1 MSERKIFLRIIDV
14 FVVLAGLHCTGLL
27 FNFDYFLINEQHWL
41 WSLILA
47 FYLLL
52 FATIFELYNLNRASR
67 INATLRSIF
76 STTAMTSLVYLL
88 TPFFTPQLPQN
99 RLQILYFTITIAIAL
114 IIWRALYIKLF
125 ASSRFNKNILLV
137 GNRVEAERMTASLK
151 QVDPHFNVI
160 GFINTD
166 LKVRIPNEKGLR
178 ELHPKMA
185 QRILVRN
192 GIKEII
198 VGADTDD
205 FNKDLYDWLLSCME
219 KGYHVRDYIMV
230 YEDMT
235 DSVPLEVIGRDF
247 YRHFPF
253 SRSNQN
259 QLYRLYHRVFDIIA
273 SLIGLTI
280 GLVFLPLILIG
291 NLIGNRGP
299 LFYFQERLGKNR
311 KPFKIIKYRSMVTN
325 AEAQGAQFAQKNDAR
340 ITAFG
345 KFLRKSRLDEFPQF
359 INILKGE
366 MSIIGPRPERPM
378 FTQQLAEKIPYY
390 ETRTM
395 VKPGLTGWAQVRGK
409 YGETDDDHREK
420 LRYDLYYIKKRS
432 VSLDLRIIVKTLSTI
447 VFFKGQ

>member
-1 MSERKIFLRIIDV
+1 
-14 FVVLAGLHCTGLL
+14 
-27 FNFDYFLINEQHWL
+27 
-41 WSLILA
+41 
-47 FYLLL
+47 
-52 FATIFELYNLNRASR
+52 
-67 INATLRSIF
+67 
-76 STTAMTSLVYLL
+76 MTSLVYLL

-125 ASSRFNKNILLV
+125 ASSRFNKNILLI
-137 GNRVEAERMTASLK
+137 GSRDEAENMAASLRE
-151 QVDPHFNVI
+151 VDPHFNVI
-160 GFINTD
+160 GFINSEGAVD
-166 LKVRIPNEKGLR
+166 LNSSHSLR

-185 QRILVRN
+185 ERILNRSN
-192 GIKEII
+192 IKEII

-219 KGYHVRDYIMV
+219 KGFHVRDYIMV

-259 QLYRLYHRVFDIIA
+259 QLYKLYHRLFDIVA

-280 GLVFLPLILIG
+280 GLIFLPIILIG

-378 FTQQLAEKIPYY
+378 FTKQLAEKIPYY

-395 VKPGLTGWAQVRGK
+395 VKPGLTGWAQVKGK

>member
-1 MSERKIFLRIIDV
+1 
-14 FVVLAGLHCTGLL
+14 
-27 FNFDYFLINEQHWL
+27 
-41 WSLILA
+41 
-47 FYLLL
+47 
-52 FATIFELYNLNRASR
+52 
-67 INATLRSIF
+67 
-76 STTAMTSLVYLL
+76 MTSLVYLL

-137 GNRVEAERMTASLK
+137 GTREETESMAASLRE
-151 QVDPHFNVI
+151 VDPHFNVI
-160 GFINTD
+160 GFINSEGAEISTAS
-166 LKVRIPNEKGLR
+166 NALR

-185 QRILVRN
+185 ERILNRN
-192 GIKEII
+192 SIKEII

-259 QLYRLYHRVFDIIA
+259 QLYKLYHRVFDIVA

-280 GLVFLPLILIG
+280 GLVFLPIILIG

-311 KPFKIIKYRSMVTN
+311 KPFNIIKYRSMVTN

-340 ITAFG
+340 ITTFG

-378 FTQQLAEKIPYY
+378 FTKQLAEKIPYY